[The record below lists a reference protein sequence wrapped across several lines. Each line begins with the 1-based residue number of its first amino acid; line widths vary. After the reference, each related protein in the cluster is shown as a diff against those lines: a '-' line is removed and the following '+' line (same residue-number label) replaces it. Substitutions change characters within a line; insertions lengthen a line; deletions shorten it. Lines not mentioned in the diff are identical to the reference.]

1 MNRLAVLEKPK
12 ISHRIGGVI
21 STPLVPKTKSV
32 EYPFIKELIG
42 QFRLLDRANIYSYQ
56 SSDSLLQSWLVTVK
70 KSNLKSLEIDQLTK
84 LRVLAFYHA
93 IATVIERETG
103 QITQIFINLSDQS
116 ISSALICC
124 GNLLVINE
132 LLPKVSDFGFD
143 STERLVG
150 KAEQL
155 IQSALTRIEQF
166 F

>member
-21 STPLVPKTKSV
+21 TTPLIPKAKSV
-32 EYPFIKELIG
+32 EYPFVRELIR

-56 SSDSLLQSWLVTVK
+56 SSDSLLQSWLVTGK

-84 LRVLAFYHA
+84 LRVSAFYHA

-103 QITQIFINLSDQS
+103 QITEVFINLSSQS

-143 STERLVG
+143 SVEKLVDEAD
-150 KAEQL
+150 KL